1 MKTVARMLTLVA
13 VLAAGGSAS
22 AAGPAS
28 GADAF
33 VSGAAACEAAFAAF
47 PDGLRPTP
55 FTEQARDQFAKVGF
69 GKSKAGKTNR
79 EIAWSLS
86 GSVLPQTFEVATE
99 TKVYGSSFLKMEGGS
114 GRAFCRLTAYDAPGV
129 EQKLL
134 DHLAD
139 GASGWKLD
147 TRPSAG
153 NEVWM
158 YSRSIGPGSDIN
170 IRIFKRDLTG
180 GDAASVTIAIMSYG

>member
-1 MKTVARMLTLVA
+1 MRALARILTVVA

-22 AAGPAS
+22 AADLAS

-33 VSGAAACEAAFAAF
+33 ISGAAACEATFAAF

-55 FTEQARDQFAKVGF
+55 FTEQARDQFEKAGF
-69 GKSKAGKTNR
+69 SKSKAGKKNP
-79 EIAWSLS
+79 EIARALS
-86 GSVLPQTFEVATE
+86 GSVLSQTFEATE
-99 TKVYGSSFLKMEGGS
+99 AKVYGSSFLTVQGGA
-114 GRAFCRLTAYDAPGV
+114 RAFCRVTAYDAPGI

-134 DHLAD
+134 DHLGD

-147 TRPSAG
+147 MRPSAG

-158 YSRSIGPGSDIN
+158 YSRSVGPGSDIN
-170 IRIFKRDLTG
+170 IRIFKRDLTE
-180 GDAASVTIAIMSYG
+180 GDAAPVTIAIMSYG